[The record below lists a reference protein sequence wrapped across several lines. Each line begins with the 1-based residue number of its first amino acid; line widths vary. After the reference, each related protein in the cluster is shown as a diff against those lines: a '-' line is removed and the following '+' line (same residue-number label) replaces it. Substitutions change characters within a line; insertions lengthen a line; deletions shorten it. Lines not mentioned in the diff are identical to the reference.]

1 MAAGTIGTT
10 GTTGAIFRGF
20 AGEVP
25 VLLPSDQSDNSHR
38 MKQTDSVLGRSLPD
52 DPTCPWISLL
62 VLQPSPFCN
71 INCDYCYLPNRTS
84 KKRMPLEIV
93 AASIE
98 KVFTADLV
106 FGPLTVIWH
115 AGEPLAVPI
124 SYYQQAFDEIR
135 RKTPAGAVVRH
146 CMQSN
151 GTLINEA
158 WCRFIGDHNVSIG
171 LSIDGP
177 AEIHDAHR
185 KTRLGKG
192 SHHAAM
198 RGLHQLQVH
207 GIPFHVISVITQQ
220 SLGRAREIYDF
231 FYELGVSQLGFNIE
245 EIEGDNAKSSLTST
259 GQSSES
265 VEAFMGTIFE
275 LQKADGGRMR
285 IREFDAAL
293 GRIRGRKSL
302 RSFDFPYFNEQV
314 RPFGILNVDCD
325 GNYSTYSPELLGMNV
340 SPYGSFSFGNILADD
355 FVEAV
360 DSPKFRSVFTD
371 IQSGINL
378 CKDSCAYY
386 GYCGGGAPANKY
398 YENGSFAT
406 AETMFCKYSVKLPLE
421 IVLNDLE
428 ASLVPARHCGI
439 RVPSE

>member
-1 MAAGTIGTT
+1 M
-10 GTTGAIFRGF
+10 
-20 AGEVP
+20 
-25 VLLPSDQSDNSHR
+25 N
-38 MKQTDSVLGRSLPD
+38 QTDPLLDQTLPH
-52 DPTCPWISLL
+52 DPLHPWISLL

-71 INCDYCYLPNRTS
+71 INCDYCYLPNRAS

-93 AASIE
+93 AVTIE
-98 KVFTADLV
+98 KVFAADLV
-106 FGPLTVIWH
+106 LGPLTVIWH

-124 SYYQQAFDEIR
+124 SYYEEAFEEIR
-135 RKTPAGAVVRH
+135 RKAPAGAEVRH

-158 WCRFIGDHNVSIG
+158 WCQFMSDHKVSIG

-177 AEIHDAHR
+177 ADIHDAHR
-185 KTRLGKG
+185 QTRSGRG

-198 RGLHQLQVH
+198 AGLRQLQAH
-207 GIPFHVISVITQQ
+207 GIPFHVISVITQH
-220 SLGRAREIYDF
+220 SLGRAKDIYHF
-231 FYELGVSQLGFNIE
+231 FYDLGISQLGFNIE
-245 EIEGDNAKSSLTST
+245 EIEGENAKSSLTS
-259 GQSSES
+259 SERMAES
-265 VEAFMGTIFE
+265 VDAFMATIFQ

-285 IREFDAAL
+285 IREFHAAL
-293 GRIRGRKSL
+293 GKIQSQISL
-302 RSFDFPYFNEQV
+302 RSFNFPHFNEQI

-325 GNYSTYSPELLGMNV
+325 GNYSTYSPELLGMNI
-340 SPYGSFSFGNILADD
+340 SPYGSFSFGNILRDD

-360 DSPKFRSVFTD
+360 ESSKFRSVFND

-406 AETMFCKYSVKLPLE
+406 AETMFCKYSIQLPLD

-428 ASLVPARHCGI
+428 ARLTPPDPKGR
-439 RVPSE
+439 

>member
-1 MAAGTIGTT
+1 M
-10 GTTGAIFRGF
+10 
-20 AGEVP
+20 
-25 VLLPSDQSDNSHR
+25 N
-38 MKQTDSVLGRSLPD
+38 QTDSQLDRRLPD
-52 DPTCPWISLL
+52 EPLQPWISLL

-93 AASIE
+93 GATIE
-98 KVFTADLV
+98 KVFAADLV
-106 FGPLTVIWH
+106 LGPLTVIWH
-115 AGEPLAVPI
+115 AGEPLAMPI
-124 SYYQQAFDEIR
+124 SYYERAFDEIR
-135 RKTPAGAVVRH
+135 RKAPAGALIRH

-151 GTLINEA
+151 GTLLNEA
-158 WCRFIGDHNVSIG
+158 WCRFISVHNVSVG

-177 AEIHDAHR
+177 ADIHDAHR
-185 KTRLGKG
+185 KTRSGRG
-192 SHHAAM
+192 SHQAAM
-198 RGLHQLQVH
+198 AGLRLLQSH

-220 SLGRAREIYDF
+220 SLGRAEDIYHF
-231 FYELGVSQLGFNIE
+231 FYDLGISQLGFNIE
-245 EIEGDNAKSSLTST
+245 EIEGENGKSTLTSS
-259 GQSSES
+259 GSMSGGVES
-265 VEAFMGTIFE
+265 FMSAIFR

-293 GRIRGRKSL
+293 GKIRSQKSL
-302 RSFDFPYFNEQV
+302 RSFDFPHFNEQV

-340 SPYGSFSFGNILADD
+340 TPYGTFSFGNVLEDD

-360 DSPKFRSVFTD
+360 EGPKFRSVFAD

-378 CKDSCAYY
+378 CRKSCAYY

-406 AETMFCKYSVKLPLE
+406 TETMFCRYSVKLPLE

-428 ASLVPARHCGI
+428 AGLEPAGGG
-439 RVPSE
+439 